1 MSVSP
6 EIIRQV
12 QAGDGDAFALVVQT
26 YRQRIFGTIYRLV
39 GRGQEVEDVG
49 QEVFLRIYQSIG
61 QLRDVEVFDTWL
73 YRLTVNTVY
82 DFLRRKRRM
91 ADVPMCDLSEEQLVS
106 ADAAESMR
114 AESIAT
120 RQKNNREH
128 LEVLLGEISED
139 DRTLLERKEIEGL
152 SLKELKRIYA
162 ANENALKV
170 RLFRARKR
178 ALEAHQRVFHGA
190 HAVTESALAA

>member
-6 EIIRQV
+6 DIIRQA

-26 YRQRIFGTIYRLV
+26 YRQRIFGTIYRLI

-49 QEVFLRIYQSIG
+49 QEVFLRVFQSIG
-61 QLRDVEVFDTWL
+61 QLREPEVFDTWL
-73 YRLTVNTVY
+73 YRLTTNTVY
-82 DFLRRKRRM
+82 DHLRRKRRM

-106 ADAAESMR
+106 ADAAEGAR
-114 AESIAT
+114 RQSIAT
-120 RQKNNREH
+120 RQKNSHEH
-128 LEVLLGEISED
+128 LEALLCAISAE

-178 ALEAHQRVFHGA
+178 ALEAHQRVFA
-190 HAVTESALAA
+190 EPAPADLVALAA

>member
-1 MSVSP
+1 MSVSSD
-6 EIIRQV
+6 IIRQV
-12 QAGDGDAFALVVQT
+12 QGGDGDAFAQIIQT
-26 YRQRIFGTIYRLV
+26 YRQRIFGTIYRLI

-49 QEVFLRIYQSIG
+49 QEVFLRIFQSIR
-61 QLRDVEVFDTWL
+61 QLRDVEVFDTWV

-82 DFLRRKRRM
+82 DYLRRKRR
-91 ADVPMCDLSEEQLVS
+91 ATDIPMCELSEEQLVL
-106 ADAAESMR
+106 ADAAESIQQQ
-114 AESIAT
+114 SIAT

-128 LEVLLGEISED
+128 LEILLREISEE
-139 DRTLLERKEIEGL
+139 DRTLLERKEIDGL

-178 ALEAHQRVFHGA
+178 AREAHLRVFAG
-190 HAVTESALAA
+190 EQSAPDSAMAA

>member
-12 QAGDGDAFALVVQT
+12 QAGDGDAFALVVKT
-26 YRQRIFGTIYRLV
+26 YRQRIFGTIYRLI

-49 QEVFLRIYQSIG
+49 QEVFLRIFQSIR
-61 QLRDVEVFDTWL
+61 QLREVEVFDTWL
-73 YRLTVNTVY
+73 YRLTINTVY
-82 DFLRRKRRM
+82 DHLRRKRRM
-91 ADVPMCDLSEEQLVS
+91 TDVPMCELSDEQLIS
-106 ADAAESMR
+106 ADATESVR
-114 AESIAT
+114 QDSIAT

-178 ALEAHQRVFHGA
+178 ALEAHQRVFQGEE
-190 HAVTESALAA
+190 AVASRALAA